1 MSTITMIETSKLFH
15 HPKNRKNLGDLTE
28 LAESIRQNGI
38 YQNLTVVPYDP
49 AQHDALLNPETSDSF
64 APGEVFMV
72 VIGNRRLEAATMAGL
87 TALPCVVSNMDL
99 RGQLRAM
106 AEENMHRK
114 DLTPRE
120 EGENF
125 QMLLDLGDSVDDISK
140 RSGIS
145 ATTVRSRLK
154 LMELDRDTLVEAE
167 ERGGTLRDYMEL
179 SKIKDL
185 AKRNAVLE
193 KVGTPDFQLELTE
206 ALREQTNA
214 ESFEKWIAVA
224 ETFAERKPVRDYTC
238 MTHVRSYS
246 TYRPFEPL
254 EIPDDK
260 DSIHYMYVV
269 DGDSV
274 TILKPFV
281 PRTKTPEEISK
292 EVAAEQ
298 REAENRALKKF
309 ASAHHDLRVK
319 FVTELSPAVAKRH
332 LSDVVAFWSNQ
343 LRERLEDDRC
353 YMDLGAKNKHLCKA
367 FGIQPFKGQ
376 KAPTAEQIQEV
387 SDRCPEYAFFVWVV
401 LGADSSELLYHRFF
415 WHDVDAEHHFAGQ
428 YNDHSPN
435 KKLVAIYDLLCK
447 MGYVMSEQEKQLLD
461 GTHPY
466 LVRETAQQANQ
477 TDAVPGT
484 GEGEAA

>member
-15 HPKNRKNLGDLTE
+15 HPNNRKKMGDLSG
-28 LAESIRQNGI
+28 LAESIRQNGL
-38 YQNLTVVPYDP
+38 YHNLTVVPYDP
-49 AQHDALLNPETSDSF
+49 VEHGELLNPTTNLNFVS
-64 APGEVFMV
+64 GEVYIV
-72 VIGNRRLEAATMAGL
+72 VVGNRRLEAAKMAGMNE
-87 TALPCVVSNMDL
+87 LPCVISNKDL
-99 RGQLRAM
+99 SNQIRTM
-106 AEENMHRK
+106 CEENHHRK
-114 DLTPRE
+114 SM
-120 EGENF
+120 ENYEQADAF
-125 QMLLDLGDSVDDISK
+125 QLLLDLGDTVESVAQK
-140 RSGIS
+140 SGIS
-145 ATTVRSRLK
+145 VSTVRNRLK
-154 LMELDRDTLVEAE
+154 LRELDRETLVEAE
-167 ERGGTLRDYMEL
+167 ERGASMTDLLEL

-224 ETFAERKPVRDYTC
+224 ETFAERKPVLDYTC

-269 DGDSV
+269 DGNSV

-281 PRTKTPEEISK
+281 PRTKTPEEIAR

-332 LSDVVAFWSNQ
+332 LSDVVTFWSNQ

-367 FGIQPFKGQ
+367 FGIKPFKGQ

-415 WHDVDAEHHFAGQ
+415 WHDVDAEHPFAGQ

-477 TDAVPGT
+477 TDAVSGT